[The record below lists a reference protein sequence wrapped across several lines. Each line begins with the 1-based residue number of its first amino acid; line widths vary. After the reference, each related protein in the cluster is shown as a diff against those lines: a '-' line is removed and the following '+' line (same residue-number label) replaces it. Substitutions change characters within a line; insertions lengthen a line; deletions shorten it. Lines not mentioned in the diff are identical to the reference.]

1 MSMEESAT
9 KKKRK
14 VTENQSY
21 TCINPSCQRIFA
33 NPIKVE
39 NISLKNKV
47 YEACPYCLTEIKTEK
62 GVSVFEKQMPTDE
75 KGAEALVEAEKTVPS
90 TAETEE
96 CKYHFGY
103 LSERTTKEGL
113 PEECLLCGKIVQ
125 CMLKN
130 VAR

>member
-1 MSMEESAT
+1 MEESAT
-9 KKKRK
+9 KKKQEI
-14 VTENQSY
+14 TEKQSY
-21 TCINPSCQRIFA
+21 KCANPSCQRIFA

-39 NISLKNKV
+39 NISLKNKI
-47 YEACPYCLTEIKTEK
+47 YEACPYCLTEIKIEK
-62 GVSVFEKQMPTDE
+62 GISVFEKQKPMDE
-75 KGAEALVEAEKTVPS
+75 KETEMVVEEEKTVQS
-90 TAETEE
+90 TAEKEE
-96 CKYHFGY
+96 CKHYFGY

>member
-1 MSMEESAT
+1 MEESAT

-14 VTENQSY
+14 ITENQSY
-21 TCINPSCQRIFA
+21 TCTNPSCKRIFT

-39 NISLKNKV
+39 NISLKNKI
-47 YEACPYCLTEIKTEK
+47 YEACPYCLTEITIEK
-62 GVSVFEKQMPTDE
+62 GVSVSEKQKPADE
-75 KGAEALVEAEKTVPS
+75 KETEMLVEAKTVQS
-90 TAETEE
+90 TVETEE
-96 CKYHFGY
+96 CKHYFGY

-130 VAR
+130 IAH